1 MKTQTSTGPRVLII
15 GGGTAGITVAAR
27 LRRAAPDLAV
37 TLIEPA
43 TTHYY
48 QPLWTLVG
56 GGIVP
61 KETTARAES
70 SVMPA
75 GVKWVRDYAEEFLP
89 EQNAVVTRDGTRIG
103 YDFLVVAPGI
113 QLDWDK
119 VPGLKENVGS
129 HGICSNYSYDTVDST
144 WEAIRNF
151 RGGTAIFT
159 MPNTAVKC
167 GGAPQKILYL
177 AEDYFRRAGL
187 RDRTRVLFVAPG
199 AKIFAV
205 DKYRPV
211 LEGIIA
217 KRGIETMFRHHLVEL
232 RAEAKEAVFENLD
245 THARETVS
253 YEMIHVTPPMSA
265 PDFIKRSPLA
275 DAGGWVD
282 VDKFTLQH
290 TRFPNVFALGDA
302 SNLPTSKTGAAI
314 RKEAPVLVKNL
325 LAQMRGKPLAA
336 RYDGYT
342 SCPIVTGYGRLVLA
356 EFDYDGNPAET
367 FPFNQAKERWSMYL
381 LKRYLLPQLYWHGML
396 KGLA

>member
-1 MKTQTSTGPRVLII
+1 MKTEASTNPRVLIV

-27 LRRAAPDLAV
+27 LGRTAPNLAV

-70 SVMPA
+70 SVIPA
-75 GVKWVRDYAEEFLP
+75 GVNWVRDYASEFLP
-89 EQNAVVTRDGTRIG
+89 EQNAVVTRGGTRIG

-119 VPGLKENVGS
+119 VPGLKENVGR
-129 HGICSNYSYDTVDST
+129 HGICSNYSYGTVDST

-151 RGGTAIFT
+151 RGGTAVFT

-177 AEDYFRRAGL
+177 AEDYFRRTGI

-199 AKIFAV
+199 TKIFSV

-217 KRGIETMFRHHLVEL
+217 KRGIETMFRYHLVEL

-245 THARETVS
+245 TGARETVS

-265 PDFIKRSPLA
+265 PDFIKRWPMPA
-275 DAGGWVD
+275 AGW
-282 VDKFTLQH
+282 TWTNSRSS
-290 TRFPNVFALGDA
+290 TRVF
-302 SNLPTSKTGAAI
+302 PTSSRSATRAI
-314 RKEAPVLVKNL
+314 CRP
-325 LAQMRGKPLAA
+325 RRPA
-336 RYDGYT
+336 R
-342 SCPIVTGYGRLVLA
+342 
-356 EFDYDGNPAET
+356 
-367 FPFNQAKERWSMYL
+367 PFARNRRCS
-381 LKRYLLPQLYWHGML
+381 
-396 KGLA
+396 

>member
-1 MKTQTSTGPRVLII
+1 MNTEPSTHPRVLII

-61 KETTARAES
+61 KEATARAES

-75 GVKWVRDYAEEFLP
+75 GVTWVRDYAEEFLP

-129 HGICSNYSYDTVDST
+129 HGICSNYSYGTVDST

-177 AEDYFRRAGL
+177 AEDYFRRAGI

-199 AKIFAV
+199 AKIFGV

-245 THARETVS
+245 TGARETVS

-290 TRFPNVFALGDA
+290 ARFPNVFALGDA

-325 LAQMRGKPLAA
+325 LAQMRGQPLAA